1 MQAIL
6 FLRVIKELV
15 HQPLTCQSGV
25 ANMRSDTVWYFNAID
40 IATTG
45 GKVNLGFDL
54 AKLGLEVTK

>member
-1 MQAIL
+1 M
-6 FLRVIKELV
+6 RVIKELV